1 MKILKSRSFWL
12 VLSTVNV
19 MSGLICAYSG
29 SLEGA
34 LVCTLSLAACMIS
47 YHLSEFD

>member
-19 MSGLICAYSG
+19 MSGVICAYSG
-29 SLEGA
+29 MWDGT
-34 LVCTLSLAACMIS
+34 LVCTLSLGACIIS
-47 YHLSEFD
+47 YKLSEFE

>member
-19 MSGLICAYSG
+19 MSGLICAYSRMWD
-29 SLEGA
+29 GA
-34 LVCTLSLAACMIS
+34 LICTLSLCACIIS
-47 YHLSEFD
+47 YKLSEFE